1 MKVEGPGKAAQN
13 ISKNKKSQ
21 GKSSTDFDSLVK
33 QSAEAGTT
41 HAAQQ
46 IEEVQAPPSTED
58 SLTGRS
64 PEYQEA
70 QHAEKLL
77 DQLEQ
82 LHLGL
87 LSGGVSTKTLN
98 NISSM
103 VQRQRQNINDEKLL
117 EILDEIDL
125 RAQVELAKHSQK

>member
-21 GKSSTDFDSLVK
+21 GKSSTNFDSLVK
-33 QSAEAGTT
+33 QSAESGAT

-46 IEEVQAPPSTED
+46 VEGVQAPTSTDD

-70 QHAEKLL
+70 QQAEKLL

-82 LHLGL
+82 LHMGL

-98 NISSM
+98 NISNM
-103 VQRQRQNINDEKLL
+103 VQRQRQTIKDDTLL

-125 RAQVELAKHSQK
+125 RAQVELAKHSKH